1 MNKSQMGEV
10 ADKVLRKRFFVIIPF
25 LLFALVGYLWL
36 RPTSITPLANH
47 GSEFEFMGDVIDVGS
62 RPEWCENLQKSG
74 GYLLISGVLE
84 LPARDAGQGFFQTDE
99 EELGIF
105 YDFDDEPRIGI
116 ALADGSTARLESGK
130 ISDVGEIHLLILINS
145 TGVVTY
151 IENSQRVEFNVGQ
164 INPSCNSVKIG
175 VGNESPPFTGQIS
188 LSISSGTDSSIASK
202 LVEKYDSQFHT
213 TKVRLFGWSK
223 NALIFALILLTLGNP
238 FKKRGPL
245 KPTADPESN

>member
-10 ADKVLRKRFFVIIPF
+10 ADKVLRKRFFVVIPF
-25 LLFALVGYLWL
+25 LLFALVGWLWL
-36 RPTSITPLANH
+36 RPTSVKPLAKH
-47 GSEFEFMGDVIDVGS
+47 GSEFEFTGDVIDVGA

-74 GYLLISGVLE
+74 GYLLISGVFE

-116 ALADGSTARLESGK
+116 ALADGSTARLESGG
-130 ISDVGEIHLLILINS
+130 ISDVGETHLLILISN
-145 TGVVTY
+145 TGAVTY

-188 LSISSGTDSSIASK
+188 LSISSGIDSSIASK
-202 LVEKYDSQFHT
+202 LVGKYDSQFHT

-245 KPTADPESN
+245 KPTAEPKSN